1 MGYAIAAEL
10 HERGAE
16 VYLVSGKT
24 ALTPPDGV
32 QTIDVLT
39 ADEMYQAATQIF
51 ERCDG
56 AVMCAAVADYTPKT
70 AETHKIKKD
79 SSETWSLELAPT
91 QDIAAA
97 IGANKGNR
105 LLVGF
110 ALETDNEQVNALSK
124 LEKKNMDF
132 IVLNSLKDK
141 GAGFGTKT
149 NRITI
154 LRKDGTQTEFGLKS
168 KTEVAADI
176 VDEMEAFWGTDKS

>member
-1 MGYAIAAEL
+1 M
-10 HERGAE
+10 
-16 VYLVSGKT
+16 
-24 ALTPPDGV
+24 
-32 QTIDVLT
+32 
-39 ADEMYQAATQIF
+39 
-51 ERCDG
+51 
-56 AVMCAAVADYTPKT
+56 
-70 AETHKIKKD
+70 
-79 SSETWSLELAPT
+79 APT

-154 LRKDGTQTEFGLKS
+154 LRKDGTQTEFGLKN

-176 VDEMEAFWGTDKS
+176 ADEMEAFWGMDRS